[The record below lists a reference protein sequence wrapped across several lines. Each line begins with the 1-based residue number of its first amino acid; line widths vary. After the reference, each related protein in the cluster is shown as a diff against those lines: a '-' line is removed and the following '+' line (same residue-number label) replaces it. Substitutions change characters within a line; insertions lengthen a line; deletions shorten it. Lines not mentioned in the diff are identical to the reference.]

1 MQRVKEDREEYK
13 NISTILDVRFRSKD
27 LWDTML
33 RGGACVLPRYSSAF
47 YVNICTFVPVN

>member
-13 NISTILDVRFRSKD
+13 NISTILDVRFRSTD